1 MRKTHL
7 QTADSCSSSLSLTH
21 YWYVINAI
29 QCVTVFSPLLHLWVL
44 CYPSHCCIHFWIL
57 KSRSQYTPKADPL
70 RLTRLSLFLL
80 SYIYFL
86 FCFEVC
92 FFSSSVHQPCL
103 LTFGRNV
110 NTEVFL
116 HHSHEWMEPGQQYLP
131 LVWHFGLGLN
141 VSAQTAYLCSW
152 IALYT
157 TLIQKT
163 YNTVKLKKERNHHI
177 VNPYFIHNWT

>member
-1 MRKTHL
+1 MPYSVL
-7 QTADSCSSSLSLTH
+7 
-21 YWYVINAI
+21 

-92 FFSSSVHQPCL
+92 FFSSCSPALPPYLWKKCQHWGLSASFPWMNGARPTVPPTC
-103 LTFGRNV
+103 LTFWFGFKCLSTNG
-110 NTEVFL
+110 VFVL
-116 HHSHEWMEPGQQYLP
+116 
-131 LVWHFGLGLN
+131 LN
-141 VSAQTAYLCSW
+141 CSV
-152 IALYT
+152 
-157 TLIQKT
+157 
-163 YNTVKLKKERNHHI
+163 YNPNSKNLQHCKA
-177 VNPYFIHNWT
+177 